1 MRPSLGPVAL
11 LSTLVLFLLP
21 FVEFSCQGKKV
32 VTLTGYDAAFGSEVR
47 ADLPISKWIEEQEG
61 KSRDRDRDREGSF
74 NLTIKNTKRVD
85 ADWRIMT
92 AFFCA
97 VLGGV
102 AAFFFRPAGLV
113 GGVAACVWLLYAQ
126 NEMNKNMQE
135 APPFVVMSFAYGFW
149 LALIAAAVGAV
160 LCLVGGR
167 K

>member
-1 MRPSLGPVAL
+1 MRPSLGPLTL

-47 ADLPISKWIEEQEG
+47 ADLPISKWIEEREG
-61 KSRDRDRDREGSF
+61 RFRDRPSDREGSF
-74 NLTIKNTKRVD
+74 DLTIKNTKRVD

-97 VLGGV
+97 VLGGF
-102 AAFFFRPAGLV
+102 AAFFLRAAGLV

-135 APPFVVMSFAYGFW
+135 APPFVVMSLAYGFW
-149 LALIAAAVGAV
+149 LALGAAALGAV
-160 LCLVGGR
+160 LCVVGGR